1 MFQGAISKPSGK
13 IKVTDTTEKNFKVKF
28 TVDVKASVG
37 MKLEHCEAT
46 FYNRNNRDNF
56 IKVYT
61 DLIKL

>member
-1 MFQGAISKPSGK
+1 M
-13 IKVTDTTEKNFKVKF
+13 TETVEKKFKVKF

-46 FYNRNNRDNF
+46 FDNRNDRDNF
-56 IKVYT
+56 AKVYT